1 MCVSCVYAVSTT
13 PKYIRGLDWKV
24 SETFLLFSFLH
35 FLLVH
40 TTMSPRPEYEPD
52 ENEPDEDESPDP
64 KTMHNRPT
72 PTPSSS
78 AHDLAN
84 ANPTGIGS
92 QSSSSSSQSSDNS
105 SSSMAPSTIGP
116 LVVALVVI
124 LVIITCCIIHC
135 SRIRKRLN
143 DEQRTQTINGWTS
156 FITWFQQPKQQ
167 HQQHDLSHGEEKN
180 VVVNVNDADS
190 GLQHRLSKPPPMS
203 PYDDTQPVSA
213 EQQMH
218 AQQNQ
223 NPPPNLP
230 PLDTK
235 QRRRHSQAPSDE
247 RQPSIV
253 FSSGWV
259 FATNN
264 SQSPN
269 TPEPVILPSSKQAQ
283 TERLCPHQVT
293 VDDDNPMPVIT
304 QKPHAKSDL

>member
-1 MCVSCVYAVSTT
+1 
-13 PKYIRGLDWKV
+13 
-24 SETFLLFSFLH
+24 
-35 FLLVH
+35 
-40 TTMSPRPEYEPD
+40 MSPRPEYEPD

-64 KTMHNRPT
+64 KTMHNQPT
-72 PTPSSS
+72 PTPSSG
-78 AHDLAN
+78 HDLTN
-84 ANPTGIGS
+84 AHPSGITS
-92 QSSSSSSQSSDNS
+92 QTSSSSSSQSSDNS

-156 FITWFQQPKQQ
+156 FMTWFQQPKQQ
-167 HQQHDLSHGEEKN
+167 QQRDLSHDEEKN
-180 VVVNVNDADS
+180 VIVHVNDADS
-190 GLQHRLSKPPPMS
+190 GLQHRFSKPPPMS
-203 PYDDTQPVSA
+203 PYDDIQPASA
-213 EQQMH
+213 EQQPMH
-218 AQQNQ
+218 AAQQQ
-223 NPPPNLP
+223 QYQSTPPPKPP

-235 QRRRHSQAPSDE
+235 QRRRHSQSPDDE

-269 TPEPVILPSSKQAQ
+269 TPEPVMLPPSQEAH

>member
-1 MCVSCVYAVSTT
+1 
-13 PKYIRGLDWKV
+13 
-24 SETFLLFSFLH
+24 
-35 FLLVH
+35 
-40 TTMSPRPEYEPD
+40 MSPRPEYEPD

-72 PTPSSS
+72 PTPSTGHDIINARPSELASQPSS
-78 AHDLAN
+78 
-84 ANPTGIGS
+84 P
-92 QSSSSSSQSSDNS
+92 SQSSDNS

-156 FITWFQQPKQQ
+156 FMTWFQQPKQQ
-167 HQQHDLSHGEEKN
+167 QQHDLSHGEEKN
-180 VVVNVNDADS
+180 VVVHVNDADS

-203 PYDDTQPVSA
+203 PYDDMQPAST
-213 EQQMH
+213 EQPIH
-218 AQQNQ
+218 AQQYQ
-223 NPPPNLP
+223 STPLKPP

-235 QRRRHSQAPSDE
+235 QRRRHSQSPSDE

-259 FATNN
+259 YATNN

-269 TPEPVILPSSKQAQ
+269 TPEPVMLPPSQEAH
-283 TERLCPHQVT
+283 TERLCPHQIT

>member
-1 MCVSCVYAVSTT
+1 
-13 PKYIRGLDWKV
+13 
-24 SETFLLFSFLH
+24 
-35 FLLVH
+35 
-40 TTMSPRPEYEPD
+40 MSPRPEYEPD

-64 KTMHNRPT
+64 KTMHNQST
-72 PTPSSS
+72 PTPSSG
-78 AHDLAN
+78 HDLTN
-84 ANPTGIGS
+84 ARPSEITS
-92 QSSSSSSQSSDNS
+92 QTSSSSSSLQSSDNS

-156 FITWFQQPKQQ
+156 FMTWFQQPKQQ
-167 HQQHDLSHGEEKN
+167 HRDLSHGEEKN
-180 VVVNVNDADS
+180 VIVHVNDADS

-203 PYDDTQPVSA
+203 PYDDIQPASA
-213 EQQMH
+213 EQQQPMH
-218 AQQNQ
+218 AQQQ
-223 NPPPNLP
+223 QYQSTPPPKPP

-235 QRRRHSQAPSDE
+235 QRRRHSQSPSDE

-269 TPEPVILPSSKQAQ
+269 TPEPAATLPSSQEAH
-283 TERLCPHQVT
+283 TERLCPHQIT

-304 QKPHAKSDL
+304 QKPHAKADL